1 MSKKE
6 TPQETIHSRK
16 IKVLAEVQLNDEQAL
31 ATGHSLVNEMAVRD
45 RKEEDFKVMR
55 EFHKGEIKALDTR
68 IMELRWEINTGRG
81 IREVA
86 AEEFFFW
93 DLGKVKTQRDD
104 TQEVVSERPLYAAE
118 KRLRLPIDE
127 IPEEEREE
135 QMTLVKMTPPHADP
149 APEGKPGPRRV
160 ADPLAVDD
168 DDDFQILDKDGVP
181 E

>member
-6 TPQETIHSRK
+6 TPQEPIHSRT
-16 IKVLAEVQLNDEQAL
+16 IKVLAEVTLNDEQTI

-45 RKEEDFKVMR
+45 RKEADFKVMR

-68 IMELRWEINTGRG
+68 IMELRSEINTGRG
-81 IREVA
+81 IREVEA
-86 AEEFFFW
+86 DEFYFW
-93 DLGKVKTQRDD
+93 DLGKVKTQRTD

-135 QMTLVKMTPPHADP
+135 QMTLVKMTPPHAP
-149 APEGKPGPRRV
+149 AAPEEKPGPRRV
-160 ADPLAVDD
+160 VDPLAD
-168 DDDFQILDKDGVP
+168 DDDFQVLDQNGEP

>member
-6 TPQETIHSRK
+6 TPQEPIHSRK
-16 IKVLAEVQLNDEQAL
+16 IKVLAEVQLNDEQTI

-45 RKEEDFKVMR
+45 RKEDDFKVMR

-68 IMELRWEINTGRG
+68 ILELRAEINTGRG
-81 IREVA
+81 IREVE

-93 DLGKVKTQRDD
+93 DLGKVKTQRID

-135 QMTLVKMTPPHADP
+135 QMTLVKMTPPHAP
-149 APEGKPGPRRV
+149 AAPEEKPGPRRV
-160 ADPLAVDD
+160 VDPLAD
-168 DDDFQILDKDGVP
+168 DDDFQVLDQNGEP